1 MSRAAWRTAP
11 ESLAARIA
19 RALTLLLLVTLGTI
33 LLMRFAPG
41 YSSEAAELDPR
52 YAQSARARLEMH
64 ATSPL
69 ALVRDTFTGLL
80 HGDLGR
86 SRQYDL
92 PVSDLVRPRLAVSLN
107 LLLRSIALG
116 WLISFSLALLVA
128 HRRRLRL
135 LALPFTLLLAVPTGA
150 MATVCLL
157 SGQGGPTLVLTIL
170 IAARDF
176 KFSRL
181 ALQHALA
188 APYLLQARAQGLGP
202 LRILRAHLLPEMLPR
217 LRALAFLS
225 ILTAVSALVPVE
237 VLFDEPGVGQLAWS
251 AALNRDLPVL
261 LAVTLL
267 VAAVVLAAGLL
278 ADPPAAEEFL

>member
-11 ESLAARIA
+11 ESLAARVA

-52 YAQSARARLEMH
+52 YAQSARARLQMH

-86 SRQYDL
+86 SRQYDV

-116 WLISFSLALLVA
+116 WLISFTLALLVA

-135 LALPFTLLLAVPTGA
+135 LRCPSRFCWPCPPAPWQPC
-150 MATVCLL
+150 VC
-157 SGQGGPTLVLTIL
+157 SP
-170 IAARDF
+170 
-176 KFSRL
+176 
-181 ALQHALA
+181 
-188 APYLLQARAQGLGP
+188 ARAA
-202 LRILRAHLLPEMLPR
+202 LR
-217 LRALAFLS
+217 S
-225 ILTAVSALVPVE
+225 C
-237 VLFDEPGVGQLAWS
+237 
-251 AALNRDLPVL
+251 
-261 LAVTLL
+261 
-267 VAAVVLAAGLL
+267 
-278 ADPPAAEEFL
+278 